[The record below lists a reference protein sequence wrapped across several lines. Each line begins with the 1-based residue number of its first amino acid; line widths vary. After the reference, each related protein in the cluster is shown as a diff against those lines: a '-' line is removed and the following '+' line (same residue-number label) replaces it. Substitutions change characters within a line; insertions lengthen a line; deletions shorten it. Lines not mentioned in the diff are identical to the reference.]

1 MSRLLIFDLAAVFRR
16 AWHGGNTAERAILP
30 DGRPFHGVHGTVLLA
45 LQAIRAHRPT
55 HLLVATEAPGSS
67 GERRDLLPAY
77 KAHRPPPDLDL
88 VGQFRDTWSVFAA
101 AGWPV
106 IGVFRKEADDVV
118 ASAATVFSGEVV
130 IVSGD
135 RDLLAL
141 CSDTVRVA
149 LYRPGGSV
157 TESFSPDDCEKLIG
171 VRPEQLCEYKALAG
185 DDSDGI
191 PGVSGIGPKTAAKI
205 LRHYGTLRDAFADT
219 LLIGVP
225 PQVRAAFRA
234 GREQAQLSYR
244 LARLDTSLPVAGRW
258 RPVNA
263 CFGATSVERVAAL
276 GFNETSRQFQRVPG
290 A

>member
-16 AWHGGNTAERAILP
+16 AWHGGHTEERAILP

-45 LQAIRAHRPT
+45 LQAIKAHRPT
-55 HLLVATEAPGSS
+55 ELFVATEAPGSS
-67 GERRDLLPAY
+67 GARRDLLPAY

-106 IGVFRKEADDVV
+106 VGMFRKEADDVV
-118 ASAATVFSGEVV
+118 ASAATLYTGEVV

-141 CSDTVRVA
+141 CSDTVSVA
-149 LYRPGGSV
+149 LYRPGGRISD
-157 TESFSPDDCEKLIG
+157 TQGPADCEKIFG
-171 VRPEQLCEYKALAG
+171 VTPAQLCEYKALAG

-191 PGVSGIGPKTAAKI
+191 PGVNGIGPKSAAKI
-205 LRHYGTLRDAFADT
+205 LRHYGSLRDAFADP

-225 PQVRAAFRA
+225 PQIRAAFRA
-234 GREQAQLSYR
+234 GREQAQVSYR
-244 LARLDTSLPVAGRW
+244 LAKMDTSLAVAGKW
-258 RPVNA
+258 RSINE
-263 CFGATSVERVAAL
+263 CFGDASVDRVAAL
-276 GFNETSRQFQRVPG
+276 GFTETSRQFRRVP